1 MSNFTIE
8 SEGKAKRL
16 LSFYSKQISD
26 YSNTAPIAA
35 SNRLSDEEGSQF
47 LFEHSRIGLGFLYN
61 DETWGSVN
69 QELCKIL
76 EQSDDQLIGQAFH
89 KIFSEVERY
98 QSHKMFNTLY
108 EGKYK
113 TIVFEKK
120 ILTDNHKCKWL
131 KVTLCFIS
139 EHLRSK
145 FRFMINVEDI
155 SEHRH
160 LENKLRSKEKYYRQ
174 YFDLGLVGMGFCD
187 HKLSIKESN
196 SKLRSIFELNHEYI
210 NKENWLS
217 LFTEATRRKIKQGF
231 QSLSEGT
238 IGQYSD
244 KLSLV
249 TWKGTP
255 KTISISVT
263 LNTSLLHEDQ
273 HFILFIEDI
282 TKETLNI
289 KEKERTLEK
298 LRNAES
304 IAKVG
309 NWSYRISDKTI
320 EWSKELWRI
329 FGREKTELTYEL
341 FVTWIRPDY
350 QEFHNHMVGQML
362 RMKPGDRF
370 PKFTY
375 PIVTASGEEKWVQV
389 FLEGK
394 FDIGNQMTELFG
406 VVMDISDNYKRTI
419 AIQKLNTELT
429 RSNAE
434 LERFAYVAS
443 HDLKAPLRAIKNLS
457 SWIEEDIEEIA
468 SDDTKSHLSLLGS
481 RIERMEG
488 MLEGLLQYA
497 RVSTRSFETTT
508 LNLEKE
514 LDDIW
519 SLLGADKHIDFIKH
533 LDVDQVSV
541 PNTPF
546 LLVLNNL
553 ISNSIKHGDNELTKI
568 EVSAAI
574 DEENNYYHIEVSDD
588 GPGIPTR
595 FHDKVFEL
603 FQSLKPKDEIEGS
616 GLGLSM
622 VQRVVEQY
630 KGSVELDSN
639 PDITRGTTVRFSW
652 PCN

>member
-1 MSNFTIE
+1 M
-8 SEGKAKRL
+8 
-16 LSFYSKQISD
+16 
-26 YSNTAPIAA
+26 
-35 SNRLSDEEGSQF
+35 
-47 LFEHSRIGLGFLYN
+47 
-61 DETWGSVN
+61 
-69 QELCKIL
+69 
-76 EQSDDQLIGQAFH
+76 
-89 KIFSEVERY
+89 
-98 QSHKMFNTLY
+98 
-108 EGKYK
+108 
-113 TIVFEKK
+113 
-120 ILTDNHKCKWL
+120 
-131 KVTLCFIS
+131 
-139 EHLRSK
+139 
-145 FRFMINVEDI
+145 
-155 SEHRH
+155 
-160 LENKLRSKEKYYRQ
+160 
-174 YFDLGLVGMGFCD
+174 
-187 HKLSIKESN
+187 
-196 SKLRSIFELNHEYI
+196 
-210 NKENWLS
+210 
-217 LFTEATRRKIKQGF
+217 
-231 QSLSEGT
+231 
-238 IGQYSD
+238 
-244 KLSLV
+244 
-249 TWKGTP
+249 
-255 KTISISVT
+255 T

-309 NWSYRISDKTI
+309 NWSYRISDKII

-394 FDIGNQMTELFG
+394 FDIGDQLTELFG

-468 SDDTKSHLSLLGS
+468 SDDTKNHLSLLGS

-519 SLLGADKHIDFIKH
+519 SLLGADNRINFIKR

-639 PDITRGTTVRFSW
+639 PDIARGTTVRFSW
-652 PCN
+652 PCS